1 MGNWIAQ
8 AIGFAGLILA
18 ILSFQKKERNGILF
32 FQIMASLAYFVHFL
46 LLGAVTGAIMNLLGA
61 TRNYIFSNQEKGWA
75 GKPFWLYL
83 FIAVY
88 VLAAALTWKGPYSLL
103 PMAGMIVGTVSFWI
117 KDPKVTRLVFL
128 LSPPCWFMYNLISG
142 SIPGM
147 ATEIFTAASILVGII
162 RFDLR
167 KRPSPMDS
175 EYH

>member
-1 MGNWIAQ
+1 MDNAMAQ
-8 AIGFAGLILA
+8 TIGFAGLILA
-18 ILSFQKKERNGILF
+18 MLSFQKKERNGILL

-46 LLGAVTGAIMNLLGA
+46 LLGAVTGSIMNLLGA
-61 TRNYIFSNQEKGWA
+61 TRNYIFANREKGWA

-88 VLAAALTWKGPYSLL
+88 AVVTALTWKGPYSLL

-128 LSPPCWFMYNLISG
+128 LSPPCWFTYNLIAG

-147 ATEIFTAASILVGII
+147 ATEIFTVTSILVGIV

-167 KRPSPMDS
+167 KRPKPNGS
-175 EYH
+175 